1 MHLFDKEISPV
12 VYAAAH
18 GHEDVVQI
26 LLKKNDATRDM
37 HRGVLQDALYCAVKK
52 RRQSTVKLLI
62 TRRSN
67 ELFVMKDVIR
77 ENDIEA
83 LSFLLDNS
91 ITPDASFRKCS
102 KKTSALMEATR
113 CGKQEAVELLL
124 VRGALL
130 SQRDE
135 NYKSALYW
143 AARRNDDCLVKLF
156 LDKGDSNGESV
167 LVEMA
172 EEGSM
177 FGALILIKN
186 GVNINRALV
195 SAAQGSSVVALK
207 KLIEFG
213 ADPNATCRDL
223 SALSAAILWCDGEE
237 EAVKFLVESGASVSA
252 TDKDGRSPLFFA
264 ARRKMGSVVDLLLK
278 NRADSSSVLNRLRE
292 LGDSDSLNML
302 TERLAAAQNT
312 LHHYNMLQT

>member
-1 MHLFDKEISPV
+1 
-12 VYAAAH
+12 
-18 GHEDVVQI
+18 
-26 LLKKNDATRDM
+26 
-37 HRGVLQDALYCAVKK
+37 
-52 RRQSTVKLLI
+52 
-62 TRRSN
+62 
-67 ELFVMKDVIR
+67 
-77 ENDIEA
+77 
-83 LSFLLDNS
+83 
-91 ITPDASFRKCS
+91 
-102 KKTSALMEATR
+102 MEATR

-223 SALSAAILWCDGEE
+223 SALSSAILWCDGEE